1 MDPVTGDL
9 YHEEFNPPPH
19 GAYTGLQ
26 NKTKVQTVIDVS
38 NDKEQAQTRCDILG
52 CQLN

>member
-1 MDPVTGDL
+1 MDPQTGEL

-26 NKTKVQTVIDVS
+26 NKNKIQTVIDMS
-38 NDKEQAQTRCDILG
+38 NDKEQAQTRYVMTS
-52 CQLN
+52 